1 MDYLEPEYREAY
13 EAWEQ
18 DQTPV
23 GNSTILGAID
33 PVIRKGTSMYGG
45 ASPLTR
51 SRGRKL
57 ALEGLRTYDRSRSRL
72 QSHLIN
78 QLKGLQRISK
88 QQHEVVHAP
97 ERVLLDRFKLQRHE
111 QDLSDT
117 LGRDPT
123 DGELADQSGFSLKR
137 IKHIRGWQPGMTSSQ
152 LEGISPNLAGGQF
165 MGDVTSQAAWLEVVY
180 DSLAPIDQKI
190 MEFSMGLHGQKELS
204 NLEIAKKLKRTPG
217 AISQRKKKIQEI
229 IRQEE
234 DLSPFIG

>member
-18 DQTPV
+18 DQTPT
-23 GNSTILGAID
+23 GNAAILGAID
-33 PVIRKGTSMYGG
+33 PVVRKGTSMYGG
-45 ASPLTR
+45 VSPLTR

-97 ERVLLDRFKLQRHE
+97 ERVLLDRFKLQRYE
-111 QDLSDT
+111 QELMDT
-117 LGRDPT
+117 LGRDGT
-123 DGELADQSGFSLKR
+123 DAELADQSGFSLKR

-152 LEGISPNLAGGQF
+152 LEDISPNLAGGQF
-165 MGDVTSQAAWLEVVY
+165 VGGVSSQAAWLEVVY
-180 DSLAPIDQKI
+180 DSLAPMDQKI
-190 MEFSMGLHGQKELS
+190 MEFSMGLHGRKELS
-204 NLEIAKKLKRTPG
+204 NQEIAKKLKRTPG